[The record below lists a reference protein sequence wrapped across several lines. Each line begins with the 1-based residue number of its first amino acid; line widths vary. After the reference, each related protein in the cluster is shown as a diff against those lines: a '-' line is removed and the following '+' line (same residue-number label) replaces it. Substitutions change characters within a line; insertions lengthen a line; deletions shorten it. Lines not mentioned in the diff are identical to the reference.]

1 MFDYNLSQ
9 GYEIAKARQ
18 DMLLREFQSRR
29 EERLLAQT
37 LRKERANERRFR
49 FNYVLRHWLHR
60 TAPGLARIM
69 L

>member
-9 GYEIAKARQ
+9 GYEVAKVRQ
-18 DMLLREFQSRR
+18 DMLLQELLSRR

-49 FNYVLRHWLHR
+49 LNYVLRHWLHR
-60 TAPGLARIM
+60 TAPRLARIM